1 MDVDAYKLEHRLEG
15 EFIKLKWTLQ
25 PGYENPL
32 LPQYPEVEMEFKYT
46 DVSRDTVMVML
57 RKMRVPAMI
66 SDAIMS
72 RIADAAA

>member
-32 LPQYPEVEMEFKYT
+32 LPQFPELEMAFKYT
-46 DVSRDTVMVML
+46 DISRDTVMVML
-57 RKMRVPAMI
+57 RDMMAPAPI
-66 SDAIMS
+66 SKAIMT
-72 RIADAAA
+72 RVDALAI